1 MSQYSFEGKIISQ
14 NKIPIYNVNVF
25 DGLSKQLTAS
35 YTEGV
40 FQFKT
45 NNSKLELIFSFVGY
59 ETLKVN
65 IDLKKIKNKIFVLY
79 EGIYLKDSINA
90 SLDELR
96 SIDKKELIR
105 KRRKRFSTIG
115 EFVEG

>member
-35 YTEGV
+35 NTEGV

-79 EGIYLKDSINA
+79 EGIYLKDSIK
-90 SLDELR
+90 
-96 SIDKKELIR
+96 I
-105 KRRKRFSTIG
+105 
-115 EFVEG
+115 